1 MGLVLRPGIHQC
13 QCHQCHQY
21 HHLLPLQVLIK
32 PKISHFH
39 SHQTPNPL
47 PLTPT
52 RARRASQTVRAL
64 AEAAPKKMIKAI
76 RVHELGGPEV
86 LKWEDVELGEPKEGE
101 IRVKN
106 KAVGLNFNDVYF
118 RKGVYKIP
126 TLPYTPGLLSFL
138 FFLFALLLLLLP
150 F

>member
-1 MGLVLRPGIHQC
+1 MR
-13 QCHQCHQY
+13 
-21 HHLLPLQVLIK
+21 
-32 PKISHFH
+32 
-39 SHQTPNPL
+39 T
-47 PLTPT
+47 
-52 RARRASQTVRAL
+52 L
-64 AEAAPKKMIKAI
+64 AEAVPKKMVKAV

-126 TLPYTPGLLSFL
+126 TLPYTPGLLSFH
-138 FFLFALLLLLLP
+138 FFLFALLLLLL
-150 F
+150 FSSKSIIIILAYNALGF

>member
-1 MGLVLRPGIHQC
+1 MR
-13 QCHQCHQY
+13 
-21 HHLLPLQVLIK
+21 
-32 PKISHFH
+32 
-39 SHQTPNPL
+39 T
-47 PLTPT
+47 
-52 RARRASQTVRAL
+52 L
-64 AEAAPKKMIKAI
+64 AEAVPKKMVKAV

-106 KAVGLNFNDVYF
+106 KAVGLNFIDVYF
-118 RKGVYKIP
+118 RKGVYKTP

-138 FFLFALLLLLLP
+138 FFLFALLLLLLLLLLL